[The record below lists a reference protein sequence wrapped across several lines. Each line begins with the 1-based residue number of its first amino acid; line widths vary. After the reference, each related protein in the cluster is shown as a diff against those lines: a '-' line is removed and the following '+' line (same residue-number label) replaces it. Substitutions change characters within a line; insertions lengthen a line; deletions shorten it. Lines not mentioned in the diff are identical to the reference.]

1 MANTKISGNFNLI
14 FNTFLKY
21 LPSRLL
27 VILNSLII
35 IPFFAYIL
43 TEKEMGI
50 YQLIICS
57 INLLCTCSTDWIT
70 KSSLRFYEKYK
81 LQNKLPKFY
90 SNILIISAITYL
102 LILVLYFLFSDY
114 ISAKFFI
121 PKDLLALTLVL
132 LIPCGLRQFLY
143 QMLRVFNKPYL
154 YTFSII
160 VYQFAHL
167 LLFLV
172 LSHVFSN
179 IFAILLSMTIG
190 MLIIDIYIIR
200 KIQLKSELHFS
211 IEKDLIKETLTYS
224 LPTILTNSGI
234 WLILH
239 IDQFLFQ
246 KLTLFNYTAIAG
258 IGTTYTSYLITPIV
272 STFLFAIFPLIIQR
286 YENKRAI
293 KNLTTRTIQLYCAMF
308 IPYVSAFVLYSREI
322 TNTMFGG
329 KYEQVAIIMPF
340 FALTIFIHELKKI
353 LNIKYHLKNRTY
365 IEMFITI
372 FTAVICIIL
381 NFKLIPT
388 FHLWGAG
395 IALLSSV
402 TLLIT
407 LHSFV
412 NFKGLTLTHPTKIIR
427 TCSLTILTSAT
438 VFLIL
443 HFGLQNILPAQIVII
458 KPILYLI
465 LTYTIL
471 WNIKNRVLI

>member
-1 MANTKISGNFNLI
+1 
-14 FNTFLKY
+14 
-21 LPSRLL
+21 
-27 VILNSLII
+27 
-35 IPFFAYIL
+35 
-43 TEKEMGI
+43 
-50 YQLIICS
+50 
-57 INLLCTCSTDWIT
+57 
-70 KSSLRFYEKYK
+70 
-81 LQNKLPKFY
+81 
-90 SNILIISAITYL
+90 
-102 LILVLYFLFSDY
+102 
-114 ISAKFFI
+114 
-121 PKDLLALTLVL
+121 
-132 LIPCGLRQFLY
+132 
-143 QMLRVFNKPYL
+143 
-154 YTFSII
+154 
-160 VYQFAHL
+160 
-167 LLFLV
+167 
-172 LSHVFSN
+172 
-179 IFAILLSMTIG
+179 
-190 MLIIDIYIIR
+190 
-200 KIQLKSELHFS
+200 
-211 IEKDLIKETLTYS
+211 
-224 LPTILTNSGI
+224 
-234 WLILH
+234 
-239 IDQFLFQ
+239 
-246 KLTLFNYTAIAG
+246 
-258 IGTTYTSYLITPIV
+258 
-272 STFLFAIFPLIIQR
+272 
-286 YENKRAI
+286 
-293 KNLTTRTIQLYCAMF
+293 MF

-388 FHLWGAG
+388 LHLWGAG

-412 NFKGLTLTHPTKIIR
+412 NFKGLTLTHPIKIIR